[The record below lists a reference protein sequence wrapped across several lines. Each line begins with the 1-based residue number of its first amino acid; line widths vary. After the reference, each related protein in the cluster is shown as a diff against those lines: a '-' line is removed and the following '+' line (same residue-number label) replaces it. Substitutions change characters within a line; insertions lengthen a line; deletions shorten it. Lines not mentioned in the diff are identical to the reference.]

1 MNMKTNLRNLISVF
15 LGSITVSV
23 LATPMECGPMDS
35 CFEIVKWQDL
45 QGQTKS
51 HQGRNISNKQQDI
64 LLALMKSQA
73 EDRQEIRRIA
83 RLALINLQR
92 LAVSE
97 RYDQSA
103 AKELA
108 LIYGHALAELTYLDI
123 QLAVRFRSVLSE
135 AQLKSLQDKIDLHQ

>member
-1 MNMKTNLRNLISVF
+1 MKTKLRNLIAIF

-23 LATPMECGPMDS
+23 FATPIECESTDA
-35 CFEIVKWQDL
+35 CFERVKWQDA
-45 QGQTKS
+45 QGQAQS
-51 HQGRNISNKQQDI
+51 HQEHNISDKQRDI
-64 LLALMKSQA
+64 LFELMKSQV
-73 EDRQEIRRIA
+73 EDRQEIRKTA

-97 RYDQSA
+97 GYDQSA

-108 LIYGHALAELTYLDI
+108 LIYGHALAELAYLDI

-135 AQLKSLQDKIDLHQ
+135 AQLKSLKDKIDLHR